1 MPPHDLFERRLRARG
16 ADIVAGIDEAGRGPL
31 AGPVAAAAVILDPGD
46 MPEGLDDSKLLPA
59 ARREALFDEIMG
71 RALAVGIGFASVAV
85 IDRINIRQATFA
97 AMRQAVAAL
106 SLRPACLL
114 IDGNDPPPHLP
125 CPAETVIKGDT
136 LSVSI
141 AAASIVA
148 KVLRDRLMVRLHEV
162 HPVYDFK
169 AHKGYATAAH
179 RAAIAAHG
187 LSPHH
192 RRLFCTPQAGP
203 ARNGLAKKS

>member
-1 MPPHDLFERRLRARG
+1 MPPHDLFERRLRIRG

-46 MPEGLDDSKLLPA
+46 VPDGLDDSKLLPA
-59 ARREALFDEIMG
+59 ARREELYDEIMG

-114 IDGNDPPPHLP
+114 IDGNDAPPHLP
-125 CPAETVIKGDT
+125 CPAETLIKGDS

-148 KVLRDRLMVRLHEV
+148 KVLRDRLMVRLHEI

-169 AHKGYATAAH
+169 AHKGYGTAGH

-192 RRLFCTPQAGP
+192 RKLFCTPRAED
-203 ARNGLAKKS
+203 ARNVLAKKS